1 MKSRKSS
8 FSRTALAV
16 AVSLSCWTALA
27 HADASKPLAYVSS
40 QDAGISVISLDTLEV
55 VGTVD
60 VEAKGPRGIGVTA
73 DGKYLVTAN
82 RDGGDIT
89 VFDIAG
95 NKLVKHIP
103 IGKNPEFV
111 RVKGAFAFVSFEP
124 SAKGGP
130 PPKPGSK
137 EAKDDDDD
145 KEPKIPA
152 KIAVVDLGQL
162 KVVRTITSGPETEG
176 IEFTPDGKQMLVTN
190 EADNTVTL
198 HDIETG
204 KLLKTIDTHKHGDRP
219 RGVKVSPDGSTYVVT
234 LEYGDKLMVLD
245 KDLNF
250 VKTVPTGKTPY
261 GIAFD
266 RAGKRVLV
274 AASREKQ
281 LQVFDAKTF
290 EQIKAIPTAERCWH
304 FSFSPDD
311 SKILLACGRSDN
323 VLVFDATSY
332 EKLKELPIKGMP
344 WGVVTSPKAMG
355 SLDQP

>member
-1 MKSRKSS
+1 MNFRQTSIALS
-8 FSRTALAV
+8 ALAT
-16 AVSLSCWTALA
+16 AVSLAWASPAL
-27 HADASKPLAYVSS
+27 ADASTPVAYVSS
-40 QDAGISVISLDTLEV
+40 QDAGVSIISLDTLEPI
-55 VGTVD
+55 GSID

-82 RDGGDIT
+82 RDGADVT

-95 NKLVKHIP
+95 NKVVKHIP

-111 RVKGAFAFVSFEP
+111 RVKGSFAFVTYEP
-124 SAKGGP
+124 SSKGGP
-130 PPKPGSK
+130 PPKPGAA

-145 KEPKIPA
+145 EPKVPA
-152 KIAVVDLGQL
+152 KIAIVDLKRL
-162 KVVRTITSGPETEG
+162 KVIRTITSGPETEG
-176 IEFTPDGKQMLVTN
+176 IEFTPDGKRMLVTN
-190 EADNTVTL
+190 EADNTVTV
-198 HDIETG
+198 HNIKTG

-219 RGVKVSPDGSTYVVT
+219 RGIKVSPDGSTYVVT

-261 GIAFD
+261 GVSFD
-266 RAGKRVLV
+266 RAGNRLFV
-274 AASREKQ
+274 AASKEKQ

-290 EQIKAIPTAERCWH
+290 EQIKAIPTADRCWH
-304 FSFSPDD
+304 FTFSPDD

-323 VLVFDATSY
+323 VLVFDANSY